1 MKRMRK
7 PGKKPEGLRW
17 MLTYSDLIT
26 LLMIFF
32 VVMYSMSQ
40 VDQTKYKQL
49 SESLSVAMG
58 GGKTI
63 IGSEDNPSIKE
74 NVNKM
79 DNLNST
85 QDEEKKLSELKAQ
98 VDKYLKENGMSK
110 DVSTTVDERGLVVSM
125 NDTLLF
131 DTGKADIKPQFQQEL
146 TEMGKILNQL
156 GNYIRIEGHTD
167 NVPISNSEYSSNWK
181 LSCDR
186 ASNVT
191 EFLIA
196 KSGIQPQKLSAIGY
210 GEYRPIADNSNET
223 GKAKNRRVDVIILN
237 SKFNAVENNSSSSK
251 SSGSKDNTESQNTTK
266 SNK

>member
-1 MKRMRK
+1 MKK
-7 PGKKPEGLRW
+7 KKSDKKPDGLRW

-32 VVMYSMSQ
+32 IVMYSMSQ

-49 SESLSVAMG
+49 SESLSIAMG

-63 IGSEDNPSIKE
+63 IGEDNNSSIK
-74 NVNKM
+74 NDVTQM
-79 DNLNST
+79 DELDSS
-85 QDEEKKLSELKAQ
+85 QDEEKKLEELKKK
-98 VDKYLKENGMSK
+98 VDKYLQENGMSK
-110 DVSTTVDERGLVVSM
+110 NVSTSIDERGLVISM

-131 DTGKADIKPQFQQEL
+131 DTGKADIRPEFQQEL

-167 NVPISNSEYSSNWK
+167 NVPISNDEYSSNWK

-191 EFLIA
+191 EFLIM

-210 GEYRPIADNSNET
+210 GEYRPIADNSSEA
-223 GKAKNRRVDVIILN
+223 GKAKNRRVDIIILN
-237 SKFNAVENNSSSSK
+237 SKFNAVEDNSSSSTK
-251 SSGSKDNTESQNTTK
+251 SSKTGEDIKSSQKN
-266 SNK
+266 

>member
-1 MKRMRK
+1 
-7 PGKKPEGLRW
+7 

-32 VVMYSMSQ
+32 IVMYSMSQ
-40 VDQTKYKQL
+40 VDQNKYKQL

-63 IGSEDNPSIKE
+63 IGQDNKPSIKDD
-74 NVNKM
+74 VNKI
-79 DNLNST
+79 DSLNSA
-85 QDEEKKLSELKAQ
+85 QEEKKLAELKSQ
-98 VDKYLKENGMSK
+98 VDKYLKENGMSSG
-110 DVSTTVDERGLVVSM
+110 VSTTITERGLVVSM

-131 DTGKADIKPQFQQEL
+131 DTGKAGIRPQVQQKL
-146 TEMGKILNQL
+146 TDMGKILNQL

-191 EFLIA
+191 EFLIM
-196 KSGIQPQKLSAIGY
+196 KSGIPPQKLSAVGY
-210 GEYRPIADNSNET
+210 GEYRPIADNSSEA
-223 GKAKNRRVDVIILN
+223 GRARNRRVDIIILN
-237 SKFNAVENNSSSSK
+237 SKFNAVENNSSNTQSSK
-251 SSGSKDNTESQNTTK
+251 SQSNVKSQNDMQNSK
-266 SNK
+266 

>member
-1 MKRMRK
+1 MKK
-7 PGKKPEGLRW
+7 KKSDKKPDGLRW

-32 VVMYSMSQ
+32 IVMYSMSQ

-49 SESLSVAMG
+49 SESLSIAMG

-63 IGSEDNPSIKE
+63 IGEDNNSSIK
-74 NVNKM
+74 NDVTQM
-79 DNLNST
+79 DELDSS
-85 QDEEKKLSELKAQ
+85 QDEEKKLEELKKK
-98 VDKYLKENGMSK
+98 VDKYLQENGMSK
-110 DVSTTVDERGLVVSM
+110 NVSTSIDERGLVISM

-131 DTGKADIKPQFQQEL
+131 DTGKADIRPEFQQEL

-167 NVPISNSEYSSNWK
+167 NVPISNDEYSSNWK

-191 EFLIA
+191 EFLIM

-210 GEYRPIADNSNET
+210 GEYRPIADNSSEA
-223 GKAKNRRVDVIILN
+223 GKAKNRRVDIIILN
-237 SKFNAVENNSSSSK
+237 SKFNAVEDNSSSSTK
-251 SSGSKDNTESQNTTK
+251 SSKTGEDIK
-266 SNK
+266 SNQKN